1 MPIVLAMED
10 PPKPTGID
18 EMDVVWHVH
27 VSTREASQWRAKCT
41 TFDEAIE
48 LADGYR
54 KRYYVTIESEPR
66 TGWVSVPK
74 S

>member
-10 PPKPTGID
+10 PPAPTGFS
-18 EMDVVWHVH
+18 EEVAWHVYISND
-27 VSTREASQWRAKCT
+27 VYSQWRAKCT

-54 KRYYVTIESEPR
+54 KRYYVTIESHSR
-66 TGWVSVPK
+66 
-74 S
+74 